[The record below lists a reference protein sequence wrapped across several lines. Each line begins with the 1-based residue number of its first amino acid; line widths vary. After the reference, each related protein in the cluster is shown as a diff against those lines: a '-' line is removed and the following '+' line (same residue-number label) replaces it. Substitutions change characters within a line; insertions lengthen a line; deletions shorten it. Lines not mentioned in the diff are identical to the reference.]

1 MDTISTRF
9 EATGGPKY
17 RAVAGA
23 IRSAIDDGDLVAGA
37 KLPPVRDLAW
47 TLGITP
53 GTVARA
59 YTILTDEGALIAEV
73 GRGTFVAAPAS
84 EVQRVDAPWH
94 QQLPAEETGLV
105 SLFSP
110 RLPDVGQVALI
121 RDGFAR
127 LAAQPADG
135 LLNYPSRQRFE
146 PARRAVLRWLTGT
159 PLGSIDESD
168 IVLSHGGQNG
178 ISLVMQAVL
187 HGKRPVVLVEEL
199 TYPGFRR
206 AAELLRAEV
215 VAVPMDGQGLI
226 PDDLERLAR
235 KHDAQLLC
243 TSPEMHNPTGL
254 FTPLSR
260 RREIAEV
267 ARRTGLHILEDDCY
281 RVGRAHE
288 QAYRA
293 LLPEQAW
300 YVSSISKTITP
311 ALRIGFA
318 VAPRAQGGRLRRV
331 AEHGFFGLA
340 CPLADLTADLLMR
353 DETYALMDR
362 VRAEMARYI
371 RVAVNVLGGHAL
383 NWREDM
389 PFLWLD
395 LPAGWRAAALC
406 QAAEAEGV
414 QIRSSD
420 EFALRD
426 GFAPHAVRLAI
437 NAQVSLKSFEAAL
450 TRLRHLLDN
459 PPERIA
465 V

>member
-178 ISLVMQAVL
+178 ISQ
-187 HGKRPVVLVEEL
+187 
-199 TYPGFRR
+199 
-206 AAELLRAEV
+206 
-215 VAVPMDGQGLI
+215 
-226 PDDLERLAR
+226 
-235 KHDAQLLC
+235 
-243 TSPEMHNPTGL
+243 
-254 FTPLSR
+254 
-260 RREIAEV
+260 
-267 ARRTGLHILEDDCY
+267 
-281 RVGRAHE
+281 
-288 QAYRA
+288 
-293 LLPEQAW
+293 
-300 YVSSISKTITP
+300 
-311 ALRIGFA
+311 
-318 VAPRAQGGRLRRV
+318 
-331 AEHGFFGLA
+331 
-340 CPLADLTADLLMR
+340 
-353 DETYALMDR
+353 
-362 VRAEMARYI
+362 
-371 RVAVNVLGGHAL
+371 
-383 NWREDM
+383 
-389 PFLWLD
+389 
-395 LPAGWRAAALC
+395 
-406 QAAEAEGV
+406 
-414 QIRSSD
+414 
-420 EFALRD
+420 
-426 GFAPHAVRLAI
+426 
-437 NAQVSLKSFEAAL
+437 
-450 TRLRHLLDN
+450 
-459 PPERIA
+459 
-465 V
+465 